1 MRRFVRELSSDQ
13 IARAGLLLAL
23 IVLCTITWRKW
34 GYLPVDVGR
43 EMYVPAAM
51 AEGKRLY
58 FDLWYSYG
66 PLIPYWHAAL
76 FRLFGVHLGLLL
88 GSGIAVVAITTTL
101 LYSVGRMFLPV
112 WLAYTAVF
120 AFLVQAFQLNIFNY
134 VLPYSYAAAYGAL
147 FSVLTAWLLLRY
159 VKEPRLGYIVP
170 AAFLAC
176 LMMLTKLEFG
186 VAGYV
191 AVGCA
196 LTTQLIR
203 TKSTRGLMEGLG
215 ACIPGVLIWLGIYG
229 WYVHAGGVEFFLGEN
244 LSILPNSYFVAHFGK
259 HWAEGL
265 GMRFTPSAL
274 LLSVLKGFL
283 SFALLVGGI
292 VLAARHKLARWF
304 VPAVALAMCAT
315 ALLPP
320 AVLRMVHQD
329 PENAHRA
336 IGFVWFNSGM
346 FWIAVAGLGAA
357 AVAWRRGDDP
367 MKQQS
372 TIVLGAMAMFCSLRV
387 FTKIA
392 PERYPVFYDTLL
404 YLVWLVALY
413 RMSKWFGVSLDGVAG
428 RAVAGILC
436 ISLVASTLPNY
447 PIGQRPSK
455 ISSERGTIYAATPF
469 GEYFSQVLA
478 FMESA
483 KQRSERVV
491 VMPEDTALYF
501 FSGTSAP
508 SRWYLVM
515 PHLLAPGE
523 ATAKYI
529 DELERANIRYVI
541 VSDRATPE
549 YGLPLFGI
557 DYAQQVLAWVHEHYR
572 VVQRI
577 GGYEAVAHPRE
588 WGVLIYERK

>member
-1 MRRFVRELSSDQ
+1 LRRFFRELSSDR

-23 IVLCTITWRKW
+23 IVLCSITWRKW

-43 EMYVPAAM
+43 EMYVPAAI

-58 FDLWYSYG
+58 FDLWYPYG
-66 PLIPYWHAAL
+66 PLIPYWHGAL
-76 FRLFGVHLGLLL
+76 FRLFGIHLGLLL
-88 GSGIAVVAITTTL
+88 GAGIAVVTITATV

-112 WLAYTAVF
+112 WLSYTAVF

-134 VLPYSYAAAYGAL
+134 VLPYSYPSAYGAL
-147 FSVLTAWLLLRY
+147 FSVLLAWLLLRHI
-159 VKEPRLGYIVP
+159 KEPRFNYIVP

-191 AVGCA
+191 AIGCA
-196 LTTQLIR
+196 LATQRIR
-203 TKSTRGLMEGLG
+203 AKSTRGLVEGLV

-229 WYVHAGGVEFFLGEN
+229 WYVHAGGLDFFFGEN
-244 LSILPNSYFVAHFGK
+244 LSILPDSYFVAHFGK
-259 HWAEGL
+259 LWAEWL
-265 GMRFTPSAL
+265 GMVFTPSAL
-274 LLSVLKGFL
+274 LLSISKGFL
-283 SFALLVGGI
+283 SFGLLVGGI
-292 VLAARHKLARWF
+292 VLAARHRLARWL
-304 VPAVALAMCAT
+304 VPAVALGLCAT
-315 ALLPP
+315 ALSP
-320 AVLRMVHQD
+320 AVLRIAHLD
-329 PENAHRA
+329 PKNAHRA

-346 FWIAVAGLGAA
+346 FWISFVGSLAA
-357 AVAWRRGDDP
+357 AVAWWRGDEP

-372 TIVLGAMAMFCSLRV
+372 TILLCAMAMACSFRV

-392 PERYPVFYDTLL
+392 PERYPVFYDTLV
-404 YLVWLVALY
+404 YLVWLVGLY
-413 RMSKWFGVSLDGVAG
+413 RMSKRFGVSLDGAAG
-428 RAVAGILC
+428 KGVAGILC

-455 ISSERGTIYAATPF
+455 ISSERGTIYAAAPF
-469 GEYFSQVLA
+469 GEYFSQVMA

-501 FSGTSAP
+501 FSGTGAP
-508 SRWYLVM
+508 SRWYLVL
-515 PHLLAPGE
+515 PQVLAPGD

-549 YGLPLFGI
+549 YGRPVFGI

-577 GGYEAVAHPRE
+577 GEYEAVAHPSE